1 MYFVLKHKIQSC
13 DEKGSENIG
22 TLLGTL
28 PLVYFARCLKELS
41 FTTVTV
47 ILKEEDPSSWLQLIG
62 VVGTEI
68 TKKSII

>member
-41 FTTVTV
+41 FTTVAV
-47 ILKEEDPSSWLQLIG
+47 ILKEEDPSS
-62 VVGTEI
+62 
-68 TKKSII
+68 